1 MKSLALN
8 DHLSVIWHRKW
19 IVLAVVVLIT
29 GGALLYTTVFS
40 TPVYQSTTK
49 ILQRRSGLDR
59 AFLGSSLFQD
69 SSVQPER
76 VIETDVKLV
85 KSPEVVTAVTN
96 SIGGELKGRDPASM
110 VNAAPAKKTDI
121 FDITASDTDPNVAAD
136 VANVFAQQYINWR
149 QQVDHD
155 IIKRARAPIEAQIAA
170 TPEEQKVSASFKV
183 LEDKL
188 ETLKL
193 LDAMQTGDLE
203 IVKPASVSMVP
214 VSPPQPARIGTIA
227 LFFSLILGIGAV
239 SVTEQFN
246 TRLRSADE
254 LTKRVDKPILA
265 SIPQTATKNGKLITI
280 ENPSGIS
287 AESYRLLKTNLAHIA
302 PDKEIKSIMITSP
315 SPQDGKS
322 TTIANLAVT
331 MARAGQKVIIMESD
345 LRRPVLANYM
355 GLDNIVGLTNAITGL
370 CSLTEILQM
379 IEARDLLIEGGRR
392 ASAPGV
398 NLSPSTLGGIKP
410 LFCATAGP
418 LPPNPGELAGSARMS
433 SLITEAC
440 GYADFVLV
448 DAPPFGV
455 VGDAASLASKV
466 DGVIIVV
473 NLAKTNKKSLDL
485 MNNFI
490 VSIPSKVLGLV
501 VTNSDSN
508 SHGYASMYGDYYK
521 HSGYY

>member
-8 DHLSVIWHRKW
+8 DHLNVIWHRKW

-40 TPVYQSTTK
+40 TPVYQSTTEL
-49 ILQRRSGLDR
+49 LQRRSGLDR
-59 AFLGSSLFQD
+59 AFLGSSLFRD
-69 SSVQPER
+69 SSVQPDR
-76 VIETDVKLV
+76 DIETDVELV

-96 SIGGELKGRDPASM
+96 SIGDELKGRDPASM
-110 VNAAPAKKTDI
+110 VKAAPAKKTDI
-121 FDITASDTDPNVAAD
+121 IDITASDTDPNVAAD
-136 VANVFAQQYINWR
+136 VANTFAQQYIDWR

-170 TPEEQKVSASFKV
+170 TPEEQKNSASFKV

-214 VSPPQPARIGTIA
+214 VSPQPARIGTIA

-239 SVTEQFN
+239 SVTEQFD

-280 ENPSGIS
+280 ENPSGIC

-315 SPQDGKS
+315 SPLDSKS

-440 GYADFVLV
+440 GCADFVLV